1 MIKHRTLRT
10 VILSTLLALLSVSFL
25 TFTASA
31 QSVAPARSAPG
42 VSTRIVSVPQAS
54 NPNSNI
60 KLTRRG
66 KAVFK
71 PKKLACQQVQGQSCH
86 TITNTTNETV
96 AVYLNGNFFFNSA
109 PGQVNSFFYGGPG
122 TYVYTI
128 PNTNPKAKLTV
139 TVTFP

>member
-1 MIKHRTLRT
+1 MIKLRTLRT
-10 VILSTLLALLSVSFL
+10 VLLSTLLALLTVSFL

-31 QSVAPARSAPG
+31 QTVSPAHAGPG
-42 VSTRIVSVPQAS
+42 VSTQVVTVPLS
-54 NPNSNI
+54 NNPNSNI

-66 KAVFK
+66 HAVFK
-71 PKKLACQQVQGQSCH
+71 PKKLHCQQIQGQSCN

-109 PGQVNSFFYGGPG
+109 PGQVNSFFYGSAG

-128 PNTNPKAKLTV
+128 PNTNPKAHLTV
-139 TVTFP
+139 TVTM